1 MTIFSLDTWLFM
13 ILAVLIGAIPV
24 DLILRV
30 LKIYRVEKD
39 SLQSSSKLVLVWAPW
54 QVFIR
59 IAAQFLKGYLF
70 IFICQTYFKG
80 NEVYLLAG
88 VPFLGAHYYMVTQGH
103 DKEFS
108 FPTLLGMLML
118 LDFSAFVLFAI
129 VWIVF
134 SWLINDKNKVLF
146 YLFLIF
152 PVYAILGG
160 YAFDH
165 VLFLLMSAVIIYDV
179 HRRELVGNGA

>member
-13 ILAVLIGAIPV
+13 VLAVLWGAVPV

-30 LKIYRVEKD
+30 LNIYRPERQ
-39 SLQSSSKLVLVWAPW
+39 SLQAGTKMVLVWAPW
-54 QVFIR
+54 QLFIK
-59 IAAQFLKGYLF
+59 IAAQFLKGYVF
-70 IFICQTYFKG
+70 IAVCQNYFRG

-88 VPFLGAHYYMVTQGH
+88 IPFLAAHYYMVYQGR

-108 FPTLLGMLML
+108 VPTLLGMLML
-118 LDFSAFVLFAI
+118 LDFSAFVLFTV
-129 VWIVF
+129 VWVVF

-152 PVYAILGG
+152 PVYAFLGG
-160 YAFDH
+160 YALDH
-165 VLFLLMSAVIIYDV
+165 VLFLLVSAVIIYDV
-179 HRRELVGNGA
+179 RRRELIGA

>member
-13 ILAVLIGAIPV
+13 LLAVLWGSVPI
-24 DLILRV
+24 DLILRIS
-30 LKIYRVEKD
+30 KIYRPEKD
-39 SLQSSSKLVLVWAPW
+39 AIQSASKLVLVWAPW
-54 QVFIR
+54 QVFIK

-70 IFICQTYFKG
+70 IAICQNYFKG

-88 VPFLGAHYYMVTQGH
+88 VPFLAAHYYMVTQSR

-129 VWIVF
+129 VWVVF
-134 SWLINDKNKVLF
+134 SWLINDKNKVLY

-152 PVYAILGG
+152 PVYAFLGG
-160 YAFDH
+160 YALDH
-165 VLFLLMSAVIIYDV
+165 VLFLLVSAVIIYDV
-179 HRRELVGNGA
+179 RRRELIGA